1 MNYGTPKT
9 IFKPCRSTLIPMARN
24 RALIQLGAVLAL
36 AAIVVVAAIVLS
48 GGGDKQASQPGPAAT
63 ADADIY
69 AGIPQNGIHLGK
81 PGAPATLVEIADL
94 QCPFCAAYSR
104 EALPSVVRDYVRTGR
119 VRYELRFRSF
129 LGRDSVRA
137 AGAAAYA
144 ARENRMYQ
152 FADAFYRNQG
162 PEESGYA
169 DRAFI
174 ESIAREAGVDPAK
187 AAAAA
192 DDPLSFPAVKAGET
206 FARSIGSTS
215 TPDFYIRKGGRLAPL
230 NVQGTAPA
238 DYARA
243 LDAALAGT

>member
-1 MNYGTPKT
+1 VV
-9 IFKPCRSTLIPMARN
+9 RN

-36 AAIVVVAAIVLS
+36 AAIVVVGAILLS
-48 GGGDKQASQPGPAAT
+48 GGDDPEPSSAPAPAAKGES
-63 ADADIY
+63 DPY
-69 AGIPQNGIHLGK
+69 AGIPQKGVHLGK
-81 PGAPATLVEIADL
+81 ATAPATLVEIADL

-104 EALPSVVRDYVRTGR
+104 DVLPTVVRDYVRPGR

-152 FADAFYRNQG
+152 FADAFYRHQG

-174 ESIAREAGVDPAK
+174 KSIAEEAGVDPVK

-192 DDPLSFPAVKAGET
+192 DDPLSFPGVAAGEM
-206 FARSIGSTS
+206 FARRIGSTG
-215 TPDFYIRKGGRLAPL
+215 TPDFYIRKGGQLTQL
-230 NVQGTAPA
+230 NVQGTAPE
-238 DYARA
+238 DYAQA

>member
-1 MNYGTPKT
+1 MV
-9 IFKPCRSTLIPMARN
+9 RN

-36 AAIVVVAAIVLS
+36 AAIVVAGAILLS
-48 GGGDKQASQPGPAAT
+48 GGDDPSPPPTAAPKGQADG
-63 ADADIY
+63 Y
-69 AGIPQNGIHLGK
+69 AGIPQRGIRLGK
-81 PGAPATLVEIADL
+81 AAPATLVEIADL

-104 EALPSVVRDYVRTGR
+104 DALPSIVRDYVRTGR
-119 VRYELRFRSF
+119 VRYELHFRSF

-144 ARENRMYQ
+144 ATENRMYQ
-152 FADAFYRNQG
+152 FADAFYRHQG

-174 ESIAREAGVDPAK
+174 ESIATEAGVDPVK

-192 DDPLSFPAVKAGET
+192 DDPLSLPAVKAGEM
-206 FARSIGSTS
+206 FPRRLGSTS
-215 TPDFYIRKGGRLAPL
+215 TPDFYVRKGGRLAPL
-230 NVQGTAPA
+230 NVQGTTPA

>member
-1 MNYGTPKT
+1 MV
-9 IFKPCRSTLIPMARN
+9 RN
-24 RALIQLGAVLAL
+24 RALIRLGAVVAL
-36 AAIVVVAAIVLS
+36 AAIVVVGAILLS
-48 GGGDKQASQPGPAAT
+48 GGDDDKTITVPEPPGSSEAT
-63 ADADIY
+63 EVQDLYVD
-69 AGIPQNGIHLGK
+69 IPQHGIRLGNRR
-81 PGAPATLVEIADL
+81 APATLVEIADL

-104 EALPSVVRDYVRTGR
+104 EVLPTVVRDYVRTGR
-119 VRYELRFRSF
+119 LLYELHFRSF

-152 FADAFYRNQG
+152 FADHFYRHQG

-174 ESIAREAGVDPAK
+174 ESIAQLAGVDTAR

-192 DDPLSFPAVKAGET
+192 DDPLSFPAVKAGEM
-206 FARSIGSTS
+206 FARRLGSTG
-215 TPDFYIRKGGRLAPL
+215 TPDFFIRKGGRLARL
-230 NVQGTAPA
+230 EVHGTAPE

-243 LDAALAGT
+243 LDAALGST

>member
-1 MNYGTPKT
+1 M
-9 IFKPCRSTLIPMARN
+9 PMVGK
-24 RALIQLGAVLAL
+24 RALVQLGAVVAL
-36 AAIVVVAAIVLS
+36 AAVVVVGAILLT
-48 GGGDKQASQPGPAAT
+48 GGDDKPAAPP
-63 ADADIY
+63 AAESESDAY
-69 AGIPQNGIHLGK
+69 AGIPQSGIHLGRAS
-81 PGAPATLVEIADL
+81 APATLVEIADL

-104 EALPSVVRDYVRTGR
+104 EALPSIVRDYVRSGR
-119 VRYELRFRSF
+119 IRYELRLRSF

-144 ARENRMYQ
+144 AQQDRMYQ

-162 PEESGYA
+162 VEESGYA

-174 ESIAREAGVDPAK
+174 ESIAREAGVDPQQ

-192 DDPLSFPAVKAGET
+192 DDPLRFPAVKGGEM
-206 FARSIGSTS
+206 FARKLGSTG
-215 TPDFYIRKGGRLAPL
+215 TPDFYVRQGGRLAPL
-230 NVQGTAPA
+230 GVQGTAPE

>member
-1 MNYGTPKT
+1 M
-9 IFKPCRSTLIPMARN
+9 
-24 RALIQLGAVLAL
+24 QLSAVVAL
-36 AAIVVVAAIVLS
+36 AAIVVVGAILLS
-48 GGGDKQASQPGPAAT
+48 GGDDKTITVPEPPRSTEAT
-63 ADADIY
+63 NVQDVYKD
-69 AGIPQNGIHLGK
+69 IPQHGISLGNRR
-81 PGAPATLVEIADL
+81 APVTLVEIADL

-104 EALPSVVRDYVRTGR
+104 EALPTVVRDYVRTGR
-119 VRYELRFRSF
+119 ISYELHFRSF

-152 FADAFYRNQG
+152 FADLFYRHQG

-174 ESIAREAGVDPAK
+174 ESIAQLAGVDTAK

-206 FARSIGSTS
+206 FARRLGSTG
-215 TPDFYIRKGGRLAPL
+215 TPDFYVRKGAGRLAPL
-230 NVQGTAPA
+230 DVQGTAPE

-243 LDAALAGT
+243 LDAALRAT

>member
-1 MNYGTPKT
+1 
-9 IFKPCRSTLIPMARN
+9 MARN

-36 AAIVVVAAIVLS
+36 AAIVVVGAILLS
-48 GGGDKQASQPGPAAT
+48 GGDDPAIPAPAPKGE
-63 ADADIY
+63 ADSY
-69 AGIPQNGIHLGK
+69 AGIPQSGIHLGK
-81 PGAPATLVEIADL
+81 AAPATLVEIADL

-119 VRYELRFRSF
+119 LRYELHVRSF

-144 ARENRMYQ
+144 ATENRMYQ
-152 FADAFYRNQG
+152 FADAFYRHQG

-174 ESIAREAGVDPAK
+174 ESIASEAGVDPAR

-192 DDPLSFPAVKAGET
+192 DDPLSLPAVKAGEL
-206 FARSIGSTS
+206 FARRLGSTS
-215 TPDFYIRKGGRLAPL
+215 TPDFYIRKGGRLTPL
-230 NVQGTAPA
+230 TVHGTAPE

-243 LDAALAGT
+243 LDAALART